1 MYPARVAVV
10 AKIESEL
17 GPVVAS
23 AVHAIRDAIPVYRSL
38 QGAQLADVEA
48 IAYWSLR
55 RLMALWAHG
64 DRTIDDRDHSRFR
77 AIGAARAADGRPL
90 ADVLRAYR
98 VASSVFVR
106 HVTNEYLDVLEPPDI
121 AELGL
126 GVLDAIDAI
135 SEEIIGAY
143 VIAREQL
150 TSNRAQA
157 HAALLDDLLAARH
170 NSPGTVSDRSRELDL
185 KLPTHPN
192 LLVVQ
197 STDPGRPMSD
207 ETVES
212 LVLAVGLV
220 PPDRTAPSGQRSHLC
235 TRREQRAIVLLPPSI
250 HRAEADLAC
259 RDLMLRGCLVERS
272 TIAGISSSWRLASE
286 ALDTA
291 PDHAFDDRALLDQ
304 GDGQLLAL
312 LTARPTADTSEVV
325 RSVLGPLAEAANEHI
340 LQGLSAFIATGTA
353 TAAATRLQ
361 VHPQTLRYRLR
372 RAQELTGRDPRSAWH
387 RLALD
392 TAIQLRQLG

>member
-10 AKIESEL
+10 ERIESEL
-17 GPVVAS
+17 VPVVAS
-23 AVHAIRDAIPVYRSL
+23 AVDAIRDAIPVYRSL

-64 DRTIDDRDHSRFR
+64 DRSIDDRDHSRFR

-106 HVTNEYLDVLEPPDI
+106 HVTTEYLDVLEPPDI

-143 VIAREQL
+143 VVAREQL

-170 NSPGTVSDRSRELDL
+170 NSPGTVSDRTRELDVTL
-185 KLPTHPN
+185 AAHPN
-192 LLVVQ
+192 LLVVH
-197 STDPGRPMSD
+197 STDPARPMSD
-207 ETVES
+207 DTVES
-212 LVLAVGLV
+212 LVLALGLV
-220 PPDRTAPSGQRSHLC
+220 PPDRSATSFQRNYLC
-235 TRREQRAIVLLPPSI
+235 TRREHRAIALLPPSI
-250 HRAEADLAC
+250 GRADADLAC
-259 RDLMLRGCLVERS
+259 RDLRLRGCLVEKS
-272 TIAGISSSWRLASE
+272 TVAGISSSWRLASE

-291 PDHAFDDRALLDQ
+291 PEHAFDNRTLLDQ

-312 LTARPTADTSEVV
+312 LAARPTADTSEVV
-325 RSVLGPLAEAANEHI
+325 RTVLGPLTEPANEHV

-353 TAAATRLQ
+353 TAAAARIR

-372 RAQELTGRDPRSAWH
+372 RAEELTGRDPRSAWH

>member
-106 HVTNEYLDVLEPPDI
+106 HVTTEYLDVLEPPDI

-150 TSNRAQA
+150 TTNRAQA

-170 NSPGTVSDRSRELDL
+170 NSPGTVSDRCRELDL

-207 ETVES
+207 DTVES

-220 PPDRTAPSGQRSHLC
+220 PPDRTAASGQRTHLC
-235 TRREQRAIVLLPPSI
+235 TRREQRAIALLPPSI
-250 HRAEADLAC
+250 HRVEADLAC
-259 RDLMLRGCLVERS
+259 RDLLLRGCLVERS

-291 PDHAFDDRALLDQ
+291 PDHAFDHRALLDQ

-312 LTARPTADTSEVV
+312 LTARTTADTSEVV
-325 RSVLGPLAEAANEHI
+325 RSVLGPLTEAANEHI
-340 LQGLSAFIATGTA
+340 LQGLSAFISTGSA